1 MPNDPFVLFGMW
13 EKGRNFAIVK
23 KKQNKNINNMLLW
36 GVARPNIHKLFKS
49 KRSHS
54 GQEQTLTFRSR
65 ANNGRGTQKERKTF
79 MSNKKLHFETLQ
91 LHVGQENPDP
101 ATDARAVPIYQTTS
115 YVFRNS
121 QHAAD
126 RFGLRDAGNI
136 YGRLT
141 NSTQGVFEDRVA
153 ALEGGVAGLAVASG
167 AAAVTYA
174 LQNIVQAGDHIVAAD
189 NLYGGSFNLITHTLA
204 TQGVTNTIV
213 NVNDLEALEAAIQPN
228 TKVVYAETFGNPNSD
243 VTNLEAVAAVA
254 HKHNIPFIV
263 DNTFGTP
270 FLIRPIEHGA
280 DVVVHSATKFIGGHG
295 SFDWKANADKYPSLA
310 KPDPSYHG
318 AVFADVAGKAAF
330 VTRIRA
336 VILRDTGATISP
348 LNAWILLQGLET
360 LSLRVERHVSNAL
373 KVVEFLANNPKVEKV
388 NHPSLPS
395 HPDHALYQ
403 KYFPNGGGSI
413 FTFEIKGGQ
422 EAAWKFIDS
431 LQIFS
436 LLANVA
442 DVKSLVIH
450 PYTTT
455 HSQMT
460 PEELAQQHITPST
473 IRLSIGTEHIDDILD
488 DLKQAF
494 DKI

>member
-1 MPNDPFVLFGMW
+1 MS
-13 EKGRNFAIVK
+13 K
-23 KKQNKNINNMLLW
+23 KNY
-36 GVARPNIHKLFKS
+36 R
-49 KRSHS
+49 
-54 GQEQTLTFRSR
+54 
-65 ANNGRGTQKERKTF
+65 
-79 MSNKKLHFETLQ
+79 FETLQ
-91 LHVGQENPDP
+91 LHVGQEQADP
-101 ATDARAVPIYQTTS
+101 TTDARAVPIYQTTS

-126 RFGLRDAGNI
+126 RFALKDAGNI

-141 NSTQGVFEDRVA
+141 NPTQGALEERLA
-153 ALEGGVAGLAVASG
+153 ALEGGVAALAVASG

-174 LQNIVQAGDHIVAAD
+174 LQNIARQGDHIVAAD

-204 TQGVTNTIV
+204 EQGITNTIV

-228 TKVVYAETFGNPNSD
+228 TKVIYAETFGNPNSD
-243 VTNLEAVAAVA
+243 VTNLDAVAEVA
-254 HKHNIPFIV
+254 HRHHIPFIV

-270 FLIRPIEHGA
+270 YLIRPIEHGA
-280 DVVVHSATKFIGGHG
+280 DVVVHSATKFLGGHG
-295 SFDWKANADKYPSLA
+295 SSLGGIIVDGGTFDWKANADKFPSLA
-310 KPDPSYHG
+310 QPDPSYHG
-318 AVFADVAGKAAF
+318 AVFADVAGAAAF

-336 VILRDTGATISP
+336 VILRDTGAAISP
-348 LNAWILLQGLET
+348 FNAWIILQGVET
-360 LSLRVERHVSNAL
+360 LSLRVERHVYNAL
-373 KVVEFLANNPKVEKV
+373 KVVEFLKNHPKVAKV

-403 KYFPNGGGSI
+403 KYYPNGGGSI
-413 FTFEIKGGQ
+413 FTFEIKGGEQ
-422 EAAWKFIDS
+422 DAWKFIDS

-460 PEELAQQHITPST
+460 PEELEQQHITPST
-473 IRLSIGTEHIDDILD
+473 IRLSIGTEHIDDIIE
-488 DLKQAF
+488 DLSQALG
-494 DKI
+494 

>member
-1 MPNDPFVLFGMW
+1 MS
-13 EKGRNFAIVK
+13 
-23 KKQNKNINNMLLW
+23 KNNY
-36 GVARPNIHKLFKS
+36 K
-49 KRSHS
+49 
-54 GQEQTLTFRSR
+54 
-65 ANNGRGTQKERKTF
+65 
-79 MSNKKLHFETLQ
+79 FETLQ
-91 LHVGQENPDP
+91 LHVGQEQADP

-115 YVFRNS
+115 YVFHNS

-167 AAAVTYA
+167 AAAITYA
-174 LQNIVQAGDHIVAAD
+174 LQNIVQNGDHIVAAD
-189 NLYGGSFNLITHTLA
+189 NLYGGSYNLITHTLA
-204 TQGVTNTIV
+204 TQGITNTII

-243 VTNLEAVAAVA
+243 VLDLEGVAAVA
-254 HKHNIPFIV
+254 HKHGIPFIV

-270 FLIRPIEHGA
+270 YLIRPLEHGA
-280 DVVVHSATKFIGGHG
+280 DIVVHSATKFLGGHG
-295 SFDWKANADKYPSLA
+295 SSLGGVIVDGGKFDWKQNDKFPTLS

-318 AVFADVAGKAAF
+318 IVFADAVGAAAY

-336 VILRDTGATISP
+336 VILRDTGAAISP
-348 LNAWILLQGLET
+348 FNAFILLQGVET
-360 LSLRVERHVSNAL
+360 LSLRVERHVENAL
-373 KVVEFLANNPKVEKV
+373 KVVDFLANHPKVAKV
-388 NHPSLPS
+388 NHPALAS
-395 HPDHALYQ
+395 HHDHALYQ
-403 KYFPNGGGSI
+403 KYFPNGGASI

-422 EAAWKFIDS
+422 EEAWKFIDA

-455 HSQMT
+455 HSQLS
-460 PEELAQQHITPST
+460 PEELAEQHITPST
-473 IRLSIGTEHIDDILD
+473 VRLSIGTEHIDDIIA
-488 DLKQAF
+488 DLSQAL

>member
-1 MPNDPFVLFGMW
+1 MSS
-13 EKGRNFAIVK
+13 
-23 KKQNKNINNMLLW
+23 
-36 GVARPNIHKLFKS
+36 HKF
-49 KRSHS
+49 
-54 GQEQTLTFRSR
+54 
-65 ANNGRGTQKERKTF
+65 
-79 MSNKKLHFETLQ
+79 HFETLQ
-91 LHVGQENPDP
+91 LHVGQEQPDP

-115 YVFRNS
+115 YVFKNS

-174 LQNIVQAGDHIVAAD
+174 LQNIATAGDHIVAAD

-204 TQGVTNTIV
+204 SQGVTNTIV
-213 NVNDLEALEAAIQPN
+213 NVNDLQALENAIKPN
-228 TKVVYAETFGNPNSD
+228 TKVIYAETFGNPNCEVLNID
-243 VTNLEAVAAVA
+243 AVAEVA
-254 HKHNIPFIV
+254 HKHHIPLIV

-270 FLIRPIEHGA
+270 YLIRPIEHGA
-280 DVVVHSATKFIGGHG
+280 DIVVHSATKFIGGHG
-295 SFDWKANADKYPSLA
+295 TSLGGVIVDGGTFDWVGNADKYPTLA

-318 AVFADVAGKAAF
+318 AVFADVAGTAAF
-330 VTRIRA
+330 VTRIKA

-348 LNAWILLQGLET
+348 FNAFILLQGLET
-360 LSLRVERHVSNAL
+360 LSLRVERHVENAL
-373 KVVEFLANNPKVEKV
+373 KVVKYLDNNPKVEKV

-395 HPDHALYQ
+395 HPDHELYK
-403 KYFPNGGGSI
+403 KYYPQGGGSI
-413 FTFEIKGGQ
+413 FTFEIKGGK

-431 LQIFS
+431 LKIFS

-455 HSQMT
+455 HSQMS
-460 PEELAQQHITPST
+460 PEELAQQHITPAT
-473 IRLSIGTEHIDDILD
+473 IRLSIGTEHIDDLIYDLD
-488 DLKQAF
+488 QAF
-494 DKI
+494 SNI

>member
-1 MPNDPFVLFGMW
+1 MTM
-13 EKGRNFAIVK
+13 A
-23 KKQNKNINNMLLW
+23 
-36 GVARPNIHKLFKS
+36 
-49 KRSHS
+49 
-54 GQEQTLTFRSR
+54 
-65 ANNGRGTQKERKTF
+65 
-79 MSNKKLHFETLQ
+79 NKKYHFETLQ
-91 LHVGQENPDP
+91 LHVGQEHPDP

-141 NSTQGVFEDRVA
+141 NSTQAVFEDRVA

-167 AAAVTYA
+167 AAAATYA
-174 LQNIVQAGDHIVAAD
+174 IQNILGSGDHIVAAD
-189 NLYGGSFNLITHTLA
+189 NLYGGSFNLITHTLY
-204 TQGVTNTIV
+204 TLGISNTIV
-213 NVNDLEALEAAIQPN
+213 KVNDFNAVEAAIQPN
-228 TKVVYAETFGNPNSD
+228 TKAVFAETFGNPNSD
-243 VTNLEAVAAVA
+243 VTDIKGLAEVA
-254 HKHNIPFIV
+254 HRHNIPLII

-270 FLIRPIEHGA
+270 YLIRPIEYGA
-280 DVVVHSATKFIGGHG
+280 DIVIHSATKFIGGHG
-295 SFDWKANADKYPSLA
+295 SSLGGVIVDGGNFDWKANADKFPTLA

-318 AVFADVAGKAAF
+318 AIFADVAGAAAF

-348 LNAWILLQGLET
+348 FNAFILLQGLET
-360 LSLRVERHVSNAL
+360 LSLRVERHVENAL
-373 KVVEFLANNPKVEKV
+373 KVVDFLKNHPKVAKV
-388 NHPSLPS
+388 NHPSLPD
-395 HPDHALYQ
+395 HPDHDLYK
-403 KYFPNGGGSI
+403 KYFPNGAGSI

-431 LQIFS
+431 LEIFS

-450 PYTTT
+450 PATTT
-455 HSQMT
+455 HSQMS
-460 PEELAQQHITPST
+460 PQELEEQHITPST
-473 IRLSIGTEHIDDILD
+473 VRLSIGTEHIDDIID

>member
-1 MPNDPFVLFGMW
+1 MST
-13 EKGRNFAIVK
+13 K
-23 KKQNKNINNMLLW
+23 KNY
-36 GVARPNIHKLFKS
+36 R
-49 KRSHS
+49 
-54 GQEQTLTFRSR
+54 
-65 ANNGRGTQKERKTF
+65 
-79 MSNKKLHFETLQ
+79 FETLQ
-91 LHVGQENPDP
+91 LHVGQEQADP

-115 YVFRNS
+115 YVFHNS

-167 AAAVTYA
+167 AAAITYA
-174 LQNIVQAGDHIVAAD
+174 LQNIAQTGDHIVAAD
-189 NLYGGSFNLITHTLA
+189 NLYGGSYNLITHTLA
-204 TQGVTNTIV
+204 TQGITNTIL

-243 VTNLEAVAAVA
+243 VLDLEGVAAVA
-254 HKHNIPFIV
+254 HKHGIPFIV

-270 FLIRPIEHGA
+270 YLIRPLEHGA
-280 DVVVHSATKFIGGHG
+280 DIVVHSATKFLGGHG
-295 SFDWKANADKYPSLA
+295 SSLGGVIVDGGKFDWKQNDKFPTLS

-318 AVFADVAGKAAF
+318 IVFADAVGAAAY

-336 VILRDTGATISP
+336 VILRDTGAAISP
-348 LNAWILLQGLET
+348 FNAFILLQGVET
-360 LSLRVERHVSNAL
+360 LSLRVERHVENAL
-373 KVVEFLANNPKVEKV
+373 KVVDFLAKHPKVAAV
-388 NHPSLPS
+388 HHPALES
-395 HPDHALYQ
+395 HPDHQLYQ

-422 EAAWKFIDS
+422 EEAWKFIDA

-455 HSQMT
+455 HSQLS
-460 PEELAQQHITPST
+460 PEELAEQHITPST
-473 IRLSIGTEHIDDILD
+473 IRLSIGTEHIDDIID
-488 DLKQAF
+488 DLSQAF
-494 DKI
+494 DQI